1 MVAQIVVTDGQTRH
15 ECVKMKDWENHLEPI
30 PALAF
35 EGQPFLYIG
44 MYTEGTAGPHNV
56 ALVSASGDNF
66 GRALK
71 IKMLCREFC
80 VATIVLLIC
89 LLFML
94 SMYRHI
100 ASLELKRVRK

>member
-35 EGQPFLYIG
+35 EGQPFLHTC

-56 ALVSASGDNF
+56 AVVSASGDNF

-71 IKMLCREFC
+71 IKMLCRDIAIGFQFPHN
-80 VATIVLLIC
+80 LINVSSYSNYEC
-89 LLFML
+89 R
-94 SMYRHI
+94 SP
-100 ASLELKRVRK
+100 A